1 MHSKHKRTFKNVV
14 YVNGSFIDGY
24 DNHISLMDRGF
35 NLADGIFETM
45 VASNQRIF
53 CIDDHIKRLGD
64 SAEVLNID
72 LLSPNKIKDILYETI
87 KQNDM
92 DYGVVRLTVTRG
104 IDYNRGLEVHEDITP
119 SIMVRIVPW
128 NGPASDVPEG
138 KRLCFSSLVKNDL
151 SPLSNVKSLAYTESV
166 IARLYAQTNGFDDA
180 LMLNTK
186 HSVTGATSSNIF
198 LVMGG
203 KLITPPR
210 SDGVLPG
217 IARSRI
223 IKLAES
229 MKVPFLEQSITK
241 THIEYAQE
249 IFITNIVTG
258 IVPITNV
265 EENFVAEKPCGT
277 LTKQLFELYRNIL
290 MQELA

>member
-1 MHSKHKRTFKNVV
+1 MHSKNKRKFKNIV
-14 YVNGSFIDGY
+14 YVNGSFMNGY
-24 DNHISLMDRGF
+24 HNHISIMDRGF

-45 VASNQRIF
+45 VANNQRIF
-53 CIDDHIKRLGD
+53 CIDDHIKRLGH

-72 LLSPNKIKDILYETI
+72 LLSSNEIKDILYETV
-87 KQNDM
+87 KQNELA
-92 DYGVVRLTVTRG
+92 YSVVRLTVTRG
-104 IDYNRGLEVHEDITP
+104 IDHNRGLQVHEGITP
-119 SIMVRIVPW
+119 SVMVRIVPW
-128 NGPASDVPEG
+128 DGPATDVPKG
-138 KRLCFSSLVKNDL
+138 RRLCFSSVVRNDL

-166 IARLYAQTNGFDDA
+166 IARLDAQKKGFDDA

-203 KLITPPR
+203 KLITPPL

-223 IKLAES
+223 IQLVES
-229 MKVPFLEQSITK
+229 MEVPFSEQSITK
-241 THIEYAQE
+241 THVEYSQE
-249 IFITNIVTG
+249 IFISNVVTG

-265 EENFVAEKPCGT
+265 EDNFIAEKPFGPV
-277 LTKQLFELYRNIL
+277 TKQLFESYRNIL
-290 MQELA
+290 AQELS

>member
-1 MHSKHKRTFKNVV
+1 VPLIDKMKLKNIV
-14 YVNGSFIDGY
+14 YVNGSFLDGY

-53 CIDDHIKRLGD
+53 CIDDHLKRLGY

-72 LLSPNKIKDILYETI
+72 LLSPNRIRDILYETV
-87 KQNDM
+87 KQNDL

-104 IDYNRGLEVHEDITP
+104 VDHKRGLEVHENITP

-128 NGPASDVPEG
+128 NGPANDVPEG
-138 KRLCFSSLVKNDL
+138 KRLYFSSVVRNDL
-151 SPLSNVKSLAYTESV
+151 SPLANIKSLAYTESV
-166 IARLYAQTNGFDDA
+166 IARIDAQKNGFDDA

-203 KLITPPR
+203 KLITPPL
-210 SDGVLPG
+210 SDGVLSG

-229 MKVPFLEQSITK
+229 MKMPFSEQSITK
-241 THIEYAQE
+241 THIEYSQE
-249 IFITNIVTG
+249 IFISNIVTG
-258 IVPITNV
+258 IVPVKNV
-265 EENFVAEKPCGT
+265 EENFVMEQHCGP

-290 MQELA
+290 IQELS

>member
-1 MHSKHKRTFKNVV
+1 MHSKNKRAFKNIV
-14 YVNGSFIDGY
+14 YVNGNFIDGY

-35 NLADGIFETM
+35 NLADGVFETM

-53 CIDDHIKRLGD
+53 CIDDHIKRLAC

-72 LLSPNKIKDILYETI
+72 LLSANKMKDILYETV
-87 KQNDM
+87 KQNDLE
-92 DYGVVRLTVTRG
+92 YGVLRLTVTRG
-104 IDYNRGLEVHEDITP
+104 IDYNRGLEVHENVTP

-128 NGPASDVPEG
+128 IGPSADLSEG
-138 KRLCFSSLVKNDL
+138 KRLCFSSVVKNDL
-151 SPLSNVKSLAYTESV
+151 SPLSNVKSLSYTESV
-166 IARLYAQTNGFDDA
+166 IARLYAHTYGFDDA

-203 KLITPPR
+203 KLITPPI

-241 THIEYAQE
+241 THIEYSQE
-249 IFITNIVTG
+249 IFISNIVTG
-258 IVPITNV
+258 IVPVTNV
-265 EENFVAEKPCGT
+265 EESFVSEKPCGPI
-277 LTKQLFELYRNIL
+277 TKELFELYRNTL